1 MDRPTAAALLG
12 VDPDSPLPLIRA
24 RYRSLLMQAHPDRSQ
39 HVDAAEQTMRLTAA
53 YRVLRV
59 GAPLHPPSESGPSR
73 PDAGEPEHAEPA
85 AAAPS
90 HGERPAEPP
99 SSGEPTLLGPTTI
112 GLALPEPIAMR
123 RLLDVAMDLG
133 EVTYLERS
141 TGLLEV
147 VVEFVDA
154 PTSSVVLT
162 VVGSPGGSRVDCWV
176 EPLSG
181 GSAPPADAVTRL
193 LLSELLG
200 GQPAD

>member
-1 MDRPTAAALLG
+1 
-12 VDPDSPLPLIRA
+12 
-24 RYRSLLMQAHPDRSQ
+24 
-39 HVDAAEQTMRLTAA
+39 MRLTTA

-59 GAPLHPPSESGPSR
+59 HTPERSDAVEQERTEPEGGEPGTASPGEGAPPMG
-73 PDAGEPEHAEPA
+73 DAEVT
-85 AAAPS
+85 AAP
-90 HGERPAEPP
+90 
-99 SSGEPTLLGPTTI
+99 GEPTLLGPTTI
-112 GLALPEPIAMR
+112 GLSLSEPSALR

-162 VVGSPGGSRVDCWV
+162 VVGHPGGSRVDCWV

-181 GSAPPADAVTRL
+181 GAAPPADAVTRL
-193 LLSELLG
+193 LLRELCG
-200 GQPAD
+200 DSPAD